1 MRKVAL
7 MLCSL
12 ILAGAA
18 DLSAQKPEVVMGPG
32 LNSGRTAYTQAFN
45 RTLDK
50 DTVYILTGIY
60 IVDSTYT
67 LTIEPGTLIKGDTVA
82 TLLIS
87 RGAKIM
93 ADGTKDAPIVF
104 TSLRP
109 AGQRAPGDWGGIVV
123 LGSAPTNRATE
134 PVVEGGTNALGGAV
148 GQQAAYGGT
157 NPTDNSGVMRY
168 VRIEYPG
175 YRFQPNNEIN
185 GLTLGGVGSGTTL
198 EYIQVSYSLD
208 DGFEWFG
215 GTVNGKY
222 LVSFGAQDDDFDTD
236 FGFRGNLQF
245 LVSIKDPNLW
255 DSDASNGF
263 ESDNDASG
271 TGALPFTSAVWSNVT
286 VVGPLRFDGAT
297 PVATNNHQDGLRL
310 RRNTQLKIYN
320 SVVMGF
326 ANGVNV
332 ADAATVTNATGGN
345 LVLKNT
351 SVQSA
356 TPLKSSDLTA
366 TTAWFTAAG
375 SSNNGSTARTP
386 SALGFVDTQD
396 LHNLDL
402 RPTASSELAT
412 AGTNFTDAPVAAA
425 FFTPVSYRG
434 AFDPAKARSDQWD
447 AGWTDYDPNATTPT
461 SVSASENDVPRSV
474 ALEQNFPNPFNP
486 STTIRFSMP
495 GAGQASLKV
504 YDMLG
509 REVGTL
515 VNGYMNAGTHTAV
528 FEARGLSSGIY
539 LYVLQA
545 GSFRDV
551 KRMTMMK

>member
-1 MRKVAL
+1 
-7 MLCSL
+7 
-12 ILAGAA
+12 
-18 DLSAQKPEVVMGPG
+18 
-32 LNSGRTAYTQAFN
+32 
-45 RTLDK
+45 
-50 DTVYILTGIY
+50 
-60 IVDSTYT
+60 
-67 LTIEPGTLIKGDTVA
+67 
-82 TLLIS
+82 
-87 RGAKIM
+87 
-93 ADGTKDAPIVF
+93 VF
-104 TSLRP
+104 TSLKP
-109 AGQRAPGDWGGIVV
+109 AGQRAPGDWGGIVL
-123 LGSAPTNRATE
+123 LGSAPTNRTTE
-134 PVVEGGTNALGGAV
+134 PVVEGGTNALGGVA

-185 GLTLGGVGSGTTL
+185 GLTLGGVGSATTI

-236 FGFRGNLQF
+236 FGYRGNLQF
-245 LVSIKDPNLW
+245 LVSVKDPNVW

-271 TGALPFTSAVWSNVT
+271 TAAVPFTSAAWSNVT
-286 VVGPLRFDGAT
+286 VVGPLRYDGAT

-326 ANGVNV
+326 VNGVNV
-332 ADAATVTNATGGN
+332 DGSATVTNATAGN
-345 LVLKNT
+345 LIVKNT

-356 TPLKSSDLTA
+356 TTPLKSTDLPTI
-366 TTAWFTAAG
+366 TTWFTAAG
-375 SSNNGSTARTP
+375 SGNTGATTRNP
-386 SALGFVDTQD
+386 SALGFVDTYD
-396 LHNLDL
+396 LYNLDL
-402 RPTASSELAT
+402 RPAAGSELAT
-412 AGTNFTDAPVAAA
+412 AGTNFTDPAVAAA

-434 AFDPAKARSDQWD
+434 AYDPSKARSEQWD
-447 AGWTDYDPNATTPT
+447 AGWTDYNPNLRVGSTPT
-461 SVSASENDVPRSV
+461 SVEGIETGVPQTL

-486 STTIRFSMP
+486 STVIRFSLP
-495 GAGQASLKV
+495 SADHASLKV

-509 REVGTL
+509 REVSTL
-515 VNGYMNAGTHTAV
+515 VNGFLNAGTHTAA

-539 LYVLQA
+539 FYVLQA
-545 GSFRDV
+545 GSFREV
-551 KRMTMMK
+551 KRMTLMK